1 MNTRQLVVFIIFIAV
16 SLILFVLFYMR
27 PKAQASQQPTR
38 YKLWKLLLL
47 VSISIVLVG
56 IIMLLLPANIF

>member
-27 PKAQASQQPTR
+27 PKAQTSQQPTR
-38 YKLWKLLLL
+38 YKLWKLLLV